1 MNKDTWKKYEYVCSY
16 CDSLCTYVTTKD
28 IKDIICYMCSDGYLT
43 LMSVADATI
52 HPTKKEETMDITTE
66 YNPNLLVTYKKIEDG
81 EVSYVTD
88 KVVDI
93 EYSLDQSRRDRKWLT
108 TRQDAWFLKESKLRT
123 LLEEV
128 YADSEDQDSLSQIAE
143 IFDVPLTKEVS
154 YTATITIHGTVD
166 VDLTVEYDLE
176 EIVSEQIGNEIS
188 YLDYFISD
196 VEEN

>member
-1 MNKDTWKKYEYVCSY
+1 MNKDTWNKHTYICSN
-16 CDSLCTYVTTKD
+16 CDSLLEITTTHQDLETYC
-28 IKDIICYMCSDGYLT
+28 ICAESDLH
-43 LMSVADATI
+43 LLSVVDATI

-128 YADSEDQDSLSQIAE
+128 YADSEDQETLSQIAE

-154 YTATITIHGTVD
+154 YTATITIQGTID
-166 VDLTVEYDLE
+166 VDLTTHYDLE
-176 EIVSEQIGNEIS
+176 EIVSEQIANEIS